1 MITFKKKN
9 DFWMRMRIQKK
20 NLIGRKY
27 GLLGM
32 GRRKCA
38 LNLSHRMKSNKKK
51 MKGKNSFETVNKY
64 HIIIK

>member
-38 LNLSHRMKSNKKK
+38 VNLSHRMKSNKKK
-51 MKGKNSFETVNKY
+51 
-64 HIIIK
+64 